1 MLDHRLTFK
10 TAILAAGVALFATGA
25 LAQSPNDR
33 VCPPDEKTLSPA
45 VCFFTEV
52 DFGGRYFCE
61 RGCRTVNEVDE
72 RWRNAI
78 KSIEV
83 RDGASVKI
91 CSEFDRNG
99 VCSNIDTNKPELEPD
114 LFNHVYSYRTKDE

>member
-1 MLDHRLTFK
+1 MRGHRLTFN
-10 TAILAAGVALFATGA
+10 AAVLAVGIALFATGV
-25 LAQSPNDR
+25 LAQQNEPA
-33 VCPPDEKTLSPA
+33 PDEKTLSPA

-61 RGCRTVNEVDE
+61 RGRRTVNEVDE
-72 RWRNAI
+72 RWRDFI

-91 CSEFDRNG
+91 CSEFNREG
-99 VCSNIDTNKPELEPD
+99 VCSNIDVNKPELEPD

>member
-1 MLDHRLTFK
+1 MFDRKLTFK
-10 TAILAAGVALFATGA
+10 TAILAAGIALFATGV
-25 LAQSPNDR
+25 LAQNLNEPA
-33 VCPPDEKTLSPA
+33 PDKKSLSPA

-61 RGCRTVNEVDE
+61 HGRRTVNEVDE

-99 VCSNIDTNKPELEPD
+99 VCSNIDANKPELEPD